1 MRAKFIFVSLAATLA
16 LWLPNF
22 AHPWVEGQDP
32 RGNSLDFHEDGIRH
46 SGVDG
51 WALQFVRDAQG
62 RISQIHGAGQTHH
75 YQYDSAGNLISH
87 SEPSGAQSNYRYSA

>member
-1 MRAKFIFVSLAATLA
+1 M
-16 LWLPNF
+16 
-22 AHPWVEGQDP
+22 EGQDP